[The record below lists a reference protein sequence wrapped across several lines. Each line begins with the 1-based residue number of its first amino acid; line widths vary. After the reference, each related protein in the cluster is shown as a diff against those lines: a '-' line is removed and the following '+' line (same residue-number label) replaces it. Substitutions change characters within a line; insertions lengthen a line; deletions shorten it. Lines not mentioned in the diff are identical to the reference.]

1 MNILPVSQ
9 ANGKSAISI
18 LNFTKEY
25 FLAEEKGT

>member
-18 LNFTKEY
+18 LNFTKDQTKAY
-25 FLAEEKGT
+25 N